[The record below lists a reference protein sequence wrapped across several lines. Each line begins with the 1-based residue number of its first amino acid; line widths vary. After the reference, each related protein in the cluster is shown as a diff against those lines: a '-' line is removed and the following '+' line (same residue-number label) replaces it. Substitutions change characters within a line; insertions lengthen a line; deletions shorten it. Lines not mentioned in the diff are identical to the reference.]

1 MKTYLLLA
9 FSLVASSL
17 KSRAAL
23 QAENLALRHQ
33 LGVLQRSVKRAKI
46 RPAVRVFWSIL
57 SRIWGD
63 WKGALI
69 FVKPDTVIRWQKK
82 RFKEHWA
89 RLCQA
94 GWPGRPEIPKEVRD
108 LIRMMSKMNPTWGSP
123 RIKGELAK
131 IGIKVSKSTIEKYM
145 IRAPKPSSPTW
156 RSFLKNHSKD
166 IVSVDFIVIPTVR
179 FTMLYVFI
187 FLSVDRRRVVHFNV
201 TANPT
206 AAWAAQ
212 QVVEAFPWDTQPK
225 YLLRD
230 REHIYG
236 HRFQER
242 VRGMGIEQ
250 VLIAPRSP
258 WQNAYSER
266 LNGSVRRECLDHMI
280 VFSEA
285 HLKRVLKGY
294 FEYYNRYRVHQ
305 SLDMD
310 TPEGREMQPP
320 ESGKVAPISHVGGL
334 HYTLERKA
342 A

>member
-1 MKTYLLLA
+1 
-9 FSLVASSL
+9 
-17 KSRAAL
+17 L
-23 QAENLALRHQ
+23 QVENLALRHQ
-33 LGVLQRSVKRAKI
+33 LGVLHRSVKRAKI
-46 RPAVRVFWSIL
+46 RPADRVFWSIL
-57 SRIWGD
+57 SRVWGD
-63 WKGALI
+63 WKDALI
-69 FVKPDTVIRWQKK
+69 FVKPETVIRWQKK
-82 RFKEHWA
+82 RFKSHWA

-94 GWPGRPEIPKEVRD
+94 GWPGRPEIPKEAKE
-108 LIRMMSKMNPTWGSP
+108 LIRMMSRMNPTWGSP

-131 IGIKVSKSTIEKYM
+131 IGIEVSKSTIEKYM

-156 RSFLKNHSKD
+156 RSFLENHAKD
-166 IVSVDFIVIPTVR
+166 IVSVDFIVVPTVR
-179 FTMLYVFI
+179 FTMLYIFI
-187 FLSVDRRRVVHFNV
+187 FISIDRRRVVHFNV

-236 HRFQER
+236 HSFQER
-242 VRGMGIEQ
+242 VRGMEIEE
-250 VLIAPRSP
+250 VLISPRSP

-266 LNGSVRRECLDHMI
+266 LNGSVRRECLDHVI

-285 HLKRVLKGY
+285 HLKRVLKEY

-310 TPEGREMQPP
+310 TPEERVVQPAD
-320 ESGKVAPISHVGGL
+320 SGKVVPVPHVGGL
-334 HYTLERKA
+334 HYTFERKVA
-342 A
+342 